1 MKWNESLWKRGL
13 TWSTRHEAFYVVC
26 MGWVEGGRSVI
37 EHRPSLVG
45 SRVTLSLQEVRN
57 YALSPRNFGTPPLYN
72 LKFSAVNRTVTSARR
87 YESRHNTRKSPRP
100 RKRWEAPLN
109 RRFLNAVPTEGERE
123 TALINN
129 NTVLRS
135 GFYRIQLFTAASK
148 KRRWGRIFIFSHILS
163 VL

>member
-1 MKWNESLWKRGL
+1 MKVSGRGGWREVPDMKHSMLCVWGGWRGGGVLLNTVRHWLALES
-13 TWSTRHEAFYVVC
+13 
-26 MGWVEGGRSVI
+26 
-37 EHRPSLVG
+37 
-45 SRVTLSLQEVRN
+45 LSLQEVRN